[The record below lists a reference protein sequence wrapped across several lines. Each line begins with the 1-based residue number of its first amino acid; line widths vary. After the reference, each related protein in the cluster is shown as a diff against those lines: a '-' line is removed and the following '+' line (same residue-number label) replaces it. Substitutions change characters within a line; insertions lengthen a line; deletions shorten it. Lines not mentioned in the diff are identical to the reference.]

1 MVSTQYGTDS
11 GEESTSMEGE
21 QIMIQPLRTVHR
33 RASMA
38 LALVLPTVL
47 AVGLRARRP
56 LIHARLGER
65 GVDAFTMES
74 KTRNSEARQSSR
86 QSDHLWA
93 KHAIHSVFLR
103 DTSDPTVVQVVL
115 EPLDDISAPDLL
127 VYWCPELSSKH
138 DLPTHAVLLG
148 AFEKSKPLYLQ
159 ESNARGFLIL
169 YSLAH
174 QSVVDAASLE
184 SVL

>member
-1 MVSTQYGTDS
+1 LAVIPFEMVSTQYGTAS

-21 QIMIQPLRTVHR
+21 KIMIQPLRTVHR

-38 LALVLPTVL
+38 LALVLSTVL
-47 AVGLRARRP
+47 VVGLTARRP
-56 LIHARLGER
+56 LIHA
-65 GVDAFTMES
+65 DS
-74 KTRNSEARQSSR
+74 KTRNSEGRQSR
-86 QSDHLWA
+86 WQSDHLWA

-103 DTSDPTVVQVVL
+103 NTSDPTVVQVVL

-148 AFEKSKPLYLQ
+148 PFENTKPLYLQ
-159 ESNARGFLIL
+159 ESNARGFLVL

-184 SVL
+184 GVL

>member
-56 LIHARLGER
+56 LIHA
-65 GVDAFTMES
+65 ES